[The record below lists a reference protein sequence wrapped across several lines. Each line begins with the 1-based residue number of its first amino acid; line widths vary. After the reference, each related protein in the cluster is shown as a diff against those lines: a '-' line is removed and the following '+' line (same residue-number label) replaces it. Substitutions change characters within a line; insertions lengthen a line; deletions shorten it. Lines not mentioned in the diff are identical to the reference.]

1 MQGLGVVDMYIKSD
15 RELELMRVAGRIVA
29 ETFEKLKEVIKPGI
43 TTKELDRIAERFI
56 RDNKG
61 IPAFL
66 GYNGYPASICT
77 SVNEE
82 VVHGIPGRRMLKDGD
97 IVGIDIGAIYE
108 GYFGDAARTFK
119 VGNVSEKAERLIEVT
134 KNSFFSGIT
143 MAVEGKRL
151 HDISH
156 KIQTYV
162 ESNGYSVVRDLVG
175 HGIGRNMHEEPQVPN
190 FGEPGKG
197 PRLKAGLTIAIEP
210 MVNEGKFHVKTL
222 SDGWT
227 VVTADGTLSAH
238 YENTIAITTGE
249 PEILT
254 LI

>member
-1 MQGLGVVDMYIKSD
+1 MYIKSD
-15 RELELMRVAGRIVA
+15 RELEIMRAAGKIVA
-29 ETFEKLKEVIKPGI
+29 ETLEKLKEVIEPGI

-66 GYNGYPASICT
+66 GYNGYPASICA

-82 VVHGIPGRRMLKDGD
+82 VVHGIPGNRVLRDGD
-97 IVGIDIGAIYE
+97 LVSIDTGAIYE
-108 GYFGDAARTFK
+108 GYYGDAARTFE
-119 VGNVSEKAERLIEVT
+119 VGNVSDKAKNLIMVT
-134 KNSFFSGIT
+134 KNSFFEGIA
-143 MAVEGKRL
+143 MAVEGNRL
-151 HDISH
+151 QDISH
-156 KIQTYV
+156 AIQSYV
-162 ESNGYSVVRDLVG
+162 EINGYSVVRDLVG

-190 FGEPGKG
+190 FGEAGKG

-210 MVNEGKFHVKTL
+210 MVNEGKFHVRTL

-227 VVTADGTLSAH
+227 VVTADGSLSAH
-238 YENTIAITTGE
+238 YENTIAITTNE

-254 LI
+254 ML

>member
-1 MQGLGVVDMYIKSD
+1 MYIKSD
-15 RELELMRVAGRIVA
+15 RELEIMRAAGKIVA
-29 ETFEKLKEVIKPGI
+29 ETLEKLKEVIEPGI

-66 GYNGYPASICT
+66 GYNGYPASICA

-82 VVHGIPGRRMLKDGD
+82 VVHGIPGNRVLKDGD
-97 IVGIDIGAIYE
+97 IVSIDTGAIYE
-108 GYFGDAARTFK
+108 GYYGDAARTFE
-119 VGNVSEKAERLIEVT
+119 VGNVSDKAKNLIMVT
-134 KNSFFSGIT
+134 KNSFFEGIA
-143 MAVEGKRL
+143 MAVEGNRL
-151 HDISH
+151 QDISH
-156 KIQTYV
+156 AIQSYV
-162 ESNGYSVVRDLVG
+162 EINGYSVVRDLVG

-190 FGEPGKG
+190 FGEAGKG

-210 MVNEGKFHVKTL
+210 MVNEGKFHVRTL

-227 VVTADGTLSAH
+227 VVTADGSLSAH
-238 YENTIAITTGE
+238 YENTIAITTNE

-254 LI
+254 ML